1 MRGSPLLRALIA
13 FVAIGLTV
21 WPLLRLTRRAS
32 AVSAPSPAA
41 HESKLVSAHL
51 ELAFTQLPQ
60 RISVMHLGKEIWVSE
75 VKDAEIEHEISLPW
89 PDEGIDLRFLIAWP
103 EGAPLAAAQVHIA
116 APDGREL
123 EQSIWS
129 RGPAD
134 TVLTFR

>member
-13 FVAIGLTV
+13 FLAIGLTA
-21 WPLLRLTRRAS
+21 WPLGRLTRHAG
-32 AVSAPSPAA
+32 AVSEPPSAA
-41 HESKLVSAHL
+41 GQDKLTPAHL
-51 ELAFTQLPQ
+51 ELTFTQIPR
-60 RISVMHLGKEIWVSE
+60 RITVMHLGKEIWTSE
-75 VKDAEIEHEISLPW
+75 VNDAEIEQDLSLPW
-89 PDEGIDLRFLIAWP
+89 PDEGIDLRFVIAWP
-103 EGAPLAAAQVHIA
+103 EDATLMAARVRIA